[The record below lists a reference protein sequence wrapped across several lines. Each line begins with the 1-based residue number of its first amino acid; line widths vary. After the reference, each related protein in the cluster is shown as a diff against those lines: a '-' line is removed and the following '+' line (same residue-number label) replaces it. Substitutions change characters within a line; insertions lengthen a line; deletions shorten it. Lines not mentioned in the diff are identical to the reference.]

1 MKNVTEEWCFS
12 NGKMRKKVLLNHGV
26 STMGKMR
33 KMLLNNGVSAMGKM
47 RKMLLNNGVSTMV
60 KWGKGMERKENKEG

>member
-1 MKNVTEEWCFS
+1 M
-12 NGKMRKKVLLNHGV
+12 GKMRKMLLNSGV

-33 KMLLNNGVSAMGKM
+33 KMLLNSD
-47 RKMLLNNGVSTMV
+47 VSTIE